1 MGAVPDM
8 AVLLAE
14 YASEPG
20 LDLARVLKMVIVH
33 DLVEIERSTRERVAL
48 ESVGPLALDHVDL
61 LYELLEH
68 QILGAL
74 RVHEVVAADLSG
86 ETVPT
91 LTYLE
96 IDSNL
101 LP

>member
-1 MGAVPDM
+1 MSGTGTADLVVAHLTGSEPILTDFRFVMGGAVRY
-8 AVLLAE
+8 LTN
-14 YASEPG
+14 
-20 LDLARVLKMVIVH
+20 DLAMVARG
-33 DLVEIERSTRERVAL
+33 DTL
-48 ESVGPLALDHVDL
+48 
-61 LYELLEH
+61 
-68 QILGAL
+68 
-74 RVHEVVAADLSG
+74 VVAADLSG